1 MKKPTHE
8 TEYVSAVL
16 YAIIFRSF
24 EHCFLSLV
32 NEIGFYEVD
41 GRVNS
46 SKPDEKKK
54 CTRVKKDY
62 FSLVSNIFELIARGV
77 REENA
82 VKCPVRIPTNE
93 RAIYYLNEYSLC
105 VCLFLTARGLI

>member
-1 MKKPTHE
+1 MKLGFMKLIVESIPRSQTRKKMHE
-8 TEYVSAVL
+8 
-16 YAIIFRSF
+16 
-24 EHCFLSLV
+24 
-32 NEIGFYEVD
+32 
-41 GRVNS
+41 
-46 SKPDEKKK
+46 
-54 CTRVKKDY
+54 KDY